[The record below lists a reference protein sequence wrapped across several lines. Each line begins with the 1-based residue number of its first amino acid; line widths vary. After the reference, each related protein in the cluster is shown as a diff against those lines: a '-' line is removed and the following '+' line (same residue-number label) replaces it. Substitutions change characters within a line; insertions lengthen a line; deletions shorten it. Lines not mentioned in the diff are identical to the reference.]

1 MDVTRALVFVAAA
14 ASAGCGAFLTQEDG
28 EAYRK
33 ELSTLKAENKKLE
46 RRVAELSA
54 SRREDQEKLD
64 KALDDATKLL
74 ARNSADLGLTVQKN
88 QTDVAT
94 LTGRVDDITTQLNS
108 LGKSFNDYRA
118 ASDTKIEQLVN
129 ASTTAKAPPIPE
141 KPDDVFAE
149 GKKRYDAKQW
159 GDARRV
165 FDAFIN
171 RYPTDGRAAKAQ
183 FMIGD
188 TYLKE
193 SKYANAINAFLKVIE
208 GYPKAEEVPDA
219 MYEAGEAFYQLKYCG
234 DARVY
239 FQELIKRYPKSEWKK
254 DAAQKL
260 KDLQRDVKN
269 KAVCQQ

>member
-1 MDVTRALVFVAAA
+1 MDVTRALVFIAAA

-33 ELSTLKAENKKLE
+33 EIADLKAKNSKLE
-46 RRVAELSA
+46 KRVAELSA
-54 SRREDQEKLD
+54 SRKEDQQKLD
-64 KALDDATKLL
+64 QALDDATKLL
-74 ARNSADLGLTVQKN
+74 ARNSADLGLTVQKT
-88 QTDVAT
+88 QADVAA
-94 LTGRVDDITTQLNS
+94 LTGRVDDINTQLNS

-149 GKKRYDAKQW
+149 GKKRYDSKQW

-171 RYPTDGRAAKAQ
+171 RYPTDTRAPKAQ

-188 TYLKE
+188 SYLKE

-208 GYPKAEEVPDA
+208 GYPKSEEVPDA
-219 MYEAGEAFYQLKYCG
+219 MFEAGEAFQQLKYCG

-239 FQELIKRYPKSEWKK
+239 YQELIKRYPKSEWKK
-254 DAAQKL
+254 DATQRL
-260 KDLQRDVKN
+260 KELQRDMK
-269 KAVCQQ
+269 KKDVCQQ